1 MLLVRK
7 AQIERLKK
15 LKIER
20 NKLDVEQS
28 LHALTNAARSTESNL
43 LEFAIDAAR
52 KRATLGEI
60 SSALEN
66 VFGRYKAT
74 IQSVS
79 GVYSREMKTQKEIE
93 EVRKL
98 SDRFA
103 ELDGRRPRILVAK
116 IGQDGHDRGAKV
128 IATSFADLG
137 FDVDIGPLFQTPAEV
152 AMQAAENDV
161 HIVGVSSLAGGH
173 KTLIPELIESLKKI
187 NRSDIMVTAG
197 GVIPPQDYDFLRQ
210 KGVAFI
216 FGPGTKVTD
225 AAKEILQKLLHK

>member
-1 MLLVRK
+1 M
-7 AQIERLKK
+7 
-15 LKIER
+15 
-20 NKLDVEQS
+20 
-28 LHALTNAARSTESNL
+28 

-60 SSALEN
+60 SSALET

-93 EVRKL
+93 AVRKL

-173 KTLIPELIESLKKI
+173 KTLIPELIDSLKKI
-187 NRSDIMVTAG
+187 NRADIMVTAG

>member
-1 MLLVRK
+1 MVRR
-7 AQIERLKK
+7 AQIERLQK
-15 LKIER
+15 LKMER

-60 SSALEN
+60 SSALET

-93 EVRKL
+93 AVRKL

-187 NRSDIMVTAG
+187 DRSDIMVTAG
-197 GVIPPQDYDFLRQ
+197 GVIPPQDYTFLRQ

-225 AAKEILQKLLHK
+225 AAKEILQKLLQK